1 MAEAETKDP
10 FTTLDHEKRAI
21 LSEILPASDS
31 TGRLLLGG
39 IAACS
44 DVSVLQQAGVTHILS
59 CALQLKPS
67 DYGLEDE
74 FSCLHLKIDDDISCD
89 IRPFLDSGVDFI
101 ATALSDPESC
111 VFVHCHQGKSRSAS
125 LILAYLLN
133 HPVEG
138 AKNLKEA
145 YDMLKA
151 KRNNVYPNAGFMLAL
166 MELEKNLKG
175 SISITN
181 FKPCVPAMVFETKI
195 ERNEDVQ
202 KLWLDYGKYI
212 KLWGPRPR
220 KPKNRKKK
228 N

>member
-1 MAEAETKDP
+1 MAEADAKDP
-10 FTTLDHEKRAI
+10 FTTFDLEKRAI
-21 LSEILPASDS
+21 LSEILPSTDS

-39 IAACS
+39 IAASS
-44 DVSVLQQAGVTHILS
+44 DVSVLQKAGVTHILS

-67 DYGLEDE
+67 DYGLEDV

-89 IRPFLDSGVDFI
+89 IRPFLNSGVEFI
-101 ATALSDPESC
+101 ETALSDPESC

-138 AKNLKEA
+138 ANNLKEA

-151 KRNNVYPNAGFMLAL
+151 KRNNVYPNVGFMLAL
-166 MELEKNLKG
+166 MELEENLKG
-175 SISITN
+175 SVSITN
-181 FKPCVPAMVFETKI
+181 FKPCVPAMVFQTKI
-195 ERNEDVQ
+195 ERNEDIK
-202 KLWLDYGKYI
+202 KLWTSYENHI

-220 KPKNRKKK
+220 KAKKQKKK
-228 N
+228 D